1 MEITTTGIILYTRN
15 YLETV
20 EFYKNIFD
28 LKTLYVKNNLTCLD
42 FNGGYLM
49 IELDDE
55 ENLIS
60 EDSSSRNKFCVRFNV
75 PNVKSA
81 CLKLDQ
87 EKIPYAYYEND
98 WGQVAK
104 FTDPDNNQVGIR
116 SAKEHEDDIG

>member
-1 MEITTTGIILYTRN
+1 
-15 YLETV
+15 
-20 EFYKNIFD
+20 
-28 LKTLYVKNNLTCLD
+28 
-42 FNGGYLM
+42 M